1 MTLLVKITVSV
12 GALIMS
18 QIIQRLLKRAIDK
31 FIRTQNIKRSRGAAL
46 HKFKSFL
53 IWMVTIILIVYVWGL
68 GLKNVWVFISGI
80 LGIIAIGLV
89 AVWSILSNIMA
100 GFILF
105 FTNPFKINDDITI
118 MPEGWH
124 GTVADISLFF
134 VTLHDENEN
143 ELHIPNN
150 VVFQKAIKRV
160 TRR

>member
-1 MTLLVKITVSV
+1 MTLVVKIAITLGVLVVS
-12 GALIMS
+12 
-18 QIIQRLLKRAIDK
+18 QFIQRLLRRAIDK
-31 FIRTQNIKRSRGAAL
+31 FIRIQNIKRSRGAAL
-46 HKFKSFL
+46 HKMKSFL
-53 IWMVTIILIVYVWGL
+53 IWLITTFLLVYLWGL

-105 FTNPFKINDDITI
+105 FTNPFKINDDITV
-118 MPEGWH
+118 MPEEWH
-124 GTVADISLFF
+124 GTVADIGLFF

>member
-1 MTLLVKITVSV
+1 MTLAVKIAITL
-12 GALIMS
+12 GILIAS
-18 QIIQRLLKRAIDK
+18 QLVQRLLRRAIDK
-31 FIRTQNIKRSRGAAL
+31 FIRSQNIKRSRGLAL
-46 HKFKSFL
+46 HKMKSLL
-53 IWMVTIILIVYVWGL
+53 IWLVTVLMGVYVWGL
-68 GLKNVWVFISGI
+68 GLENVWVFVSSI

-118 MPEGWH
+118 LPEQWH

-134 VTLHDENEN
+134 VTLHDENDN